1 MSAVTVG
8 FSIGDDDQERLE
20 RLAKH
25 FSGGNRSAFLRRS
38 LDVMESLAIAER
50 LQEIQRYGNQRLAE
64 LGIDP
69 GDVDAIIRRAVKGK

>member
-20 RLAKH
+20 RLVRH
-25 FSGGNRSAFLRRS
+25 FGHGNRSAFLRRAM
-38 LDVMESLAIAER
+38 DVMESMERAER
-50 LQEIQRYGNQRLAE
+50 LRALQRYGNQRLAE

-69 GDVDAIIRRAVKGK
+69 GDVDEVVRKAVKGR